1 MYVLVPKKEFFLL
14 FHYFVF
20 NINSISFPVLYSFN
34 INKDK
39 DKHDFQNDEIAVLKL
54 LVFEIFFLSTF
65 VQWSSLYPKSKKGNW
80 IVFLIHINTVM
91 LKMKNKHIHKTNKY
105 TNYKDNN
112 EWTNILNLKRIFT
125 KGSVYCYQSIN
136 YSIREKLFF

>member
-1 MYVLVPKKEFFLL
+1 MVIEKILWFICMSLSPKL

-20 NINSISFPVLYSFN
+20 DINYISFPFLYSFN
-34 INKDK
+34 IYTNKDK
-39 DKHDFQNDEIAVLKL
+39 DKHEFQNDEIAVLKL

-91 LKMKNKHIHKTNKY
+91 LKMKNKHIHKTNKLHRQQRVDKH
-105 TNYKDNN
+105 TKFKKNFHQRKCLLLSKYK
-112 EWTNILNLKRIFT
+112 L
-125 KGSVYCYQSIN
+125 
-136 YSIREKLFF
+136 